1 MCVFRKR
8 GLSVFGYPLQFFL
21 VDKLYLPAVD
31 GNDLVGSKGGKST
44 DGIARGHVRH
54 VGKLLSAE
62 IDAQRVSVFFKAIAV
77 FQCDKGFGKTSAD
90 MLLSEAYGAAVGFA
104 ELYGK
109 LLYQFAAYLDVGVK
123 KLVDDGHR
131 HGGNNGMAKR
141 EGGREIVVIGE
152 IRPEAENLGRNDGA
166 QNLVAPR
173 NTALAYLYLSA
184 DEPFDALGNFQFLVD
199 VFVFLEFFNRE
210 VF

>member
-1 MCVFRKR
+1 
-8 GLSVFGYPLQFFL
+8 
-21 VDKLYLPAVD
+21 
-31 GNDLVGSKGGKST
+31 
-44 DGIARGHVRH
+44 
-54 VGKLLSAE
+54 
-62 IDAQRVSVFFKAIAV
+62 
-77 FQCDKGFGKTSAD
+77 
-90 MLLSEAYGAAVGFA
+90 
-104 ELYGK
+104 
-109 LLYQFAAYLDVGVK
+109 
-123 KLVDDGHR
+123 
-131 HGGNNGMAKR
+131 MAKR
-141 EGGREIVVIGE
+141 EGGREIVVVGE